1 MHIKALAATAATVV
15 ALSASSAFAW
25 DLHDSLA
32 PASNPTPT
40 TSQSYAGGADL
51 QIPGAGTVKS
61 GGAAYD
67 FQCADAKAKY
77 PTGSFEVATYCAP
90 GDR

>member
-1 MHIKALAATAATVV
+1 MNVKAIAAAAATVV
-15 ALSASSAFAW
+15 ALSAGSAFAW
-25 DLHDSLA
+25 DEHDSLA

-40 TSQSYAGGADL
+40 ASQSYAGGSDL

-77 PTGSFEVATYCAP
+77 PTGSFQVSTYCAP

>member
-1 MHIKALAATAATVV
+1 MQIKEIAATAATVV
-15 ALSASSAFAW
+15 PLRAGSASAW

-32 PASNPTPT
+32 PAPNPTPV
-40 TSQSYAGGADL
+40 TSQSYSGGADL
-51 QIPGAGTVKS
+51 QIPGAGTVTS

-67 FQCADAKAKY
+67 FQCADAKANY
-77 PTGSFEVATYCAP
+77 PTGSFQVATYCAP

>member
-1 MHIKALAATAATVV
+1 MKTKTIAAVAATVL
-15 ALSASSAFAW
+15 ALSAGSAFAW

-32 PASNPTPT
+32 PATNPTPT
-40 TSQSYAGGADL
+40 VSQSYSGGADL

-67 FQCADAKAKY
+67 FQCADAKAKF
-77 PTGSFEVATYCAP
+77 PADSFQVATYCAP